1 MPNSL
6 RGWLNLPSRI
16 ALLLGLG
23 ALSAAGARAD
33 NPSDA
38 ARVPQQSAKA
48 FGDLLVWS
56 EHGRIFVAE
65 AGQPAEPLELGDS
78 AETQRLLL
86 LLEQEGATAATP
98 HVLRDRI
105 ILVGGGGAGAHWP
118 SGRPDAPPPA
128 PTPATTNDGSAN
140 APSPPTGGTANSTVK
155 K

>member
-6 RGWLNLPSRI
+6 RGWLSLPSRI

-23 ALSAAGARAD
+23 ALSAGGAKAD
-33 NPSDA
+33 TGADA
-38 ARVPQQSAKA
+38 ARVPQQSAKS

-56 EHGRIFVAE
+56 EQGRIFIAE
-65 AGQPAEPLELGDS
+65 AGQPGEALDLGDS
-78 AETQRLLL
+78 PEAKRLLL
-86 LLEQEGATAATP
+86 LLEQEGATATTP
-98 HVLRDRI
+98 GVLRDRV
-105 ILVGGGGAGAHWP
+105 ILVGGGGSGAHWP
-118 SGRPDAPPPA
+118 SGRPDAPPQT